1 MKKRGTDDSDD
12 LGKAIESSIQEL
24 AKKNGYSL

>member
-1 MKKRGTDDSDD
+1 MKKRGNSEADD
-12 LGKAIESSIQEL
+12 LGKAIEKSVLEL